1 MLLST
6 GQADL
11 LSWALAIAAFLVFAV
26 PAVLLIRNEYSWGK
40 FLLPLG
46 LFAALMVAASKPAHG
61 TRVLIVEVSQADGL
75 VRVDRRLY
83 GSAGY
88 TMTNGSTPVLKW
100 NSARQIL
107 VNDTPA
113 TLTVSK
119 RLYGVTFAEPWE
131 KRVAPFELATFDGSI
146 DHFGPYDAPPA
157 TSEKWE
163 RYWVR
168 W

>member
-6 GQADL
+6 AQAGVF
-11 LSWALAIAAFLVFAV
+11 SWALAIAAFLIFAV
-26 PAVLLIRNEYSWGK
+26 PAVWLMREDYPLGK
-40 FLLPLG
+40 FLLPIG
-46 LFAALMVAASKPAHG
+46 LFAALLVGVSKPASG
-61 TRVLIVEVSQADGL
+61 TRVLIVEVSQTGGL
-75 VRVDRRLY
+75 MRTDRRLY

-119 RLYGVTFAEPWE
+119 TQYGVTFAERWE
-131 KRVAPFELATFDGSI
+131 KQV
-146 DHFGPYDAPPA
+146 
-157 TSEKWE
+157 
-163 RYWVR
+163 
-168 W
+168 